1 MSPFHGITEEMLLP
15 LFLRCFFG
23 NVGFLM
29 LTYSFKILPLSIGT
43 VIIATSPFAVAIM
56 SHIFLNEAISR
67 IDINAIFVSFV
78 GIIILAFGGQNKDNH
93 INVSTTEYMLALLTS
108 LGAMMA
114 VATVAI
120 TARYMKSIDFAV
132 I

>member
-1 MSPFHGITEEMLLP
+1 M
-15 LFLRCFFG
+15 G

-93 INVSTTEYMLALLTS
+93 INVSTTEYMLALLSS
-108 LGAMMA
+108 LGAMIA
-114 VATVAI
+114 IATVAI

>member
-1 MSPFHGITEEMLLP
+1 MLLP
-15 LFLRCFFG
+15 LFLRCFLG

-78 GIIILAFGGQNKDNH
+78 GIIILAFGGQNKENNN
-93 INVSTTEYMLALLTS
+93 NVSTTEYMLALLTS

>member
-1 MSPFHGITEEMLLP
+1 MSPFHGITREMLLP
-15 LFLRCFFG
+15 LFLRCFLG

-29 LTYSFKILPLSIGT
+29 ITYSFKILPLSIGT

-78 GIIILAFGGQNKDNH
+78 GIIILAFGGQNKENH
-93 INVSTTEYMLALLTS
+93 NNVSTTEYMLALLTS

>member
-1 MSPFHGITEEMLLP
+1 MSPFHGITREMFLP
-15 LFLRCFFG
+15 LFLRCFLG

-93 INVSTTEYMLALLTS
+93 NNVSAAEYMLALLTS